1 MEDLNS
7 VSPTFNASFDMV
19 KTDGNASHTHD
30 VYDFVFAS
38 GPTSNGIY
46 TVFSGTSTIT
56 MIEGPVT
63 EVPTTITLLGNTA
76 ISIMFDPSKT
86 NNHFG
91 STAIYGTQNLVCVE
105 SPRYCE

>member
-63 EVPTTITLLGNTA
+63 EVPTTITLLGDSA
-76 ISIMFDPSKT
+76 ASILFDPSKRLT
-86 NNHFG
+86 IISRIQQCMALRIWF
-91 STAIYGTQNLVCVE
+91 V
-105 SPRYCE
+105 